1 MSIPVIINNKT
12 FQYPSDGND
21 PSWGQDATDAF
32 LEIANVVNTILAP
45 GDILQTTF
53 DINDNASIPVT
64 IQGLAFDSS
73 LSRSAKIV
81 YSVYRKSNNNPS
93 GNAET
98 GEIDI
103 IYDNLAPVNQKWKMT
118 QNKNGESGVVFA
130 ISDLGQF
137 TYTSTQ
143 IDIGAGGY
151 SGIMKFSAKSTA
163 I

>member
-1 MSIPVIINNKT
+1 MSRPLVVNNKT
-12 FQYPSDGND
+12 FNYPDPGED
-21 PSWGQDATDAF
+21 PSWGTDASDWASEVTDV
-32 LEIANVVNTILAP
+32 LGTLLAP
-45 GDILQTTF
+45 GDILSTSF
-53 DINDNASIPVT
+53 NLADNVT
-64 IQGLAFDSS
+64 VATQIQGLAFDPS

-81 YSVYRKSNNNPS
+81 YSIYRTSLDNPA

-103 IYDNLAPVNQKWKMT
+103 IYDNLAPIGEKWKMT
-118 QNKNGESGVVFA
+118 QNKNGEAGVVFS

-137 TYTSTQ
+137 SYISTQ
-143 IDIGAGGY
+143 IDTGSGGY